1 MDVEFKKMLESKR
14 CFIFDLDGTIAD
26 TEKIQ
31 WEAHNAILKKEYGIE
46 VDLNHILN
54 YLGKP
59 ESIFLPE
66 IEKDYNIDIGGK
78 NKKGYLKYIKKRN
91 KLAEKMILSNSQPFP
106 FMKEILDDT
115 FGIQIVLISAQ
126 NRALIRKCLSYWGLA
141 GTFQESNTF
150 VVEDDKTKPYY
161 YDYVM
166 NNVLKNAKPSEI
178 ILFEDV
184 NKYLDEGNK
193 RGFVTVG
200 IKNSFT
206 NGEIHANYVI
216 DSTKHELTIEK
227 QN

>member
-1 MDVEFKKMLESKR
+1 MDAEFKKMLGSKR

-31 WEAHNAILKKEYGIE
+31 WEAHNSILKKEYGIE
-46 VDLNHILN
+46 VDLNHIYS

-59 ESIFLPE
+59 ESIFLKE
-66 IEKDYNIDIGGK
+66 IEQDYNIDIGGK
-78 NKKGYLKYIKKRN
+78 NGKGYAKYIKKRN
-91 KLAEKMILSNSQPFP
+91 KLAEKLILSNSKPFP
-106 FMKEILDDT
+106 FIKEILNDT

-126 NRALIRKCLSYWGLA
+126 NKSLIRKCLSFWGLA
-141 GTFQESNTF
+141 GTFQEANTF
-150 VVEDDKTKPYY
+150 VVEGDKTKPYY

-166 NNVLKNAKPSEI
+166 NNILKNASPSEI

-200 IKNSFT
+200 IKNSFSS
-206 NGEIHANYVI
+206 NEIHANYVI
-216 DSTKHELTIEK
+216 DSTKEKLTIEK
-227 QN
+227 K